1 MRVSMTTTTALVLLT
16 AGATLAQQPAGT
28 PPSAR
33 AEIHDAEGRSL
44 GEVRLEETPSNGV
57 LLTVDLRGLE
67 PGVHG
72 FHIHETGRCE
82 GDFSSAG
89 GHFAPQGNAH
99 GIWSPRG
106 RHAGDLL
113 NVVVAGDGTL
123 RTERLAEAVTLRD
136 GSPGSLMD
144 ADGSAIVIHAGADDY
159 RSQPSGAAGPR
170 VACGVVRR

>member
-1 MRVSMTTTTALVLLT
+1 MITAITLGLLT
-16 AGATLAQQPAGT
+16 TGAAEAQQPAGT
-28 PPSAR
+28 PLTAR
-33 AEIHDAEGRSL
+33 AELHDVDGRSL

-57 LLTVDLRGLE
+57 LLTVDLEGLE

-89 GHFAPQGNAH
+89 GHFAPRGHAH
-99 GIWSPRG
+99 GIWSPQG

-113 NVVVAGDGTL
+113 NVRVADDGSL
-123 RTERLAEAVTLRD
+123 HAERLAEAVTLRD
-136 GSPGSLMD
+136 GPTESLMD

-159 RSQPSGAAGPR
+159 RSQPSGAAGAR